1 MIRSLFGEAPFG
13 EAPVGFFLDF
23 SQPIKYQIL
32 FTL

>member
-1 MIRSLFGEAPFG
+1 MILSLFG

-23 SQPIKYQIL
+23 SHPIKYQIL